1 MKRLAAYSAA
11 DPDKFWADDEICEK
25 AAIFAKY
32 YGDFF
37 YYSRAGH
44 YIVDETVPVAVYEN
58 KMPYTLLTVHTGRA
72 AGWICRFTT
81 NRRLWK

>member
-58 KMPYTLLTVHTGRA
+58 KMPYTLFDGTYRES
-72 AGWICRFTT
+72 
-81 NRRLWK
+81 RRLWK